1 MELRLHPFPF
11 KLGQISYPMRG
22 SFSFMRKDIQALRA
36 LAVMGVFAY
45 HMRPEY
51 LPGGFSGVD
60 VFFVLSGFLISSHLL
75 VELRDRGSIE
85 LAKFWSRR
93 AKRLLPASLTVLF
106 VTGVFVWLLAPQAL
120 QERFFRDIGAASIY
134 VANWVFAFDSVDYL
148 AAENSPS
155 VVQHFWSLGVEEQ
168 LYLVWPVLLILTYR
182 LLVSRLV
189 SPVLSVAIV
198 LSSIAIA
205 SLAYS
210 AWTVFDNN
218 PIGYFSTFSRAFE
231 FAAGALLALAVTF
244 KNFKISN
251 QPVATVLSWIGW
263 LGLTAFFFVFDAQL
277 GFPGL
282 WALVPTVLTLLIIAS
297 GDPGGRLTAQPV
309 LHLKPVQFL
318 GDASY
323 SIYLWHWPL
332 LVFAGFYYSALSWQ
346 HLAGVFLATLVL
358 SWLSM
363 RFIENPFRFGY
374 LKTRLTPKATFAGVG
389 VTMLVLVVST
399 QGASAAVSQ
408 RIQVERANSQA
419 IEEQLNNRIA
429 EVPEDSPISVMVW
442 DEISC
447 MGPAFLVEPECSEF
461 TWDAAIPAVG
471 VGEETAHDVEPIE
484 RFGSEKGCL
493 AWGDDYSL
501 IRCTFGVSGGTKI
514 ALIGDSHAYHWLP
527 AFARMAEL
535 EGLELHLLARAGCPA
550 NVVPRA
556 ANGDH
561 VRGCFEWIEEM
572 TDWLSSQRDFETLVI
587 ANFSGSKFEGAGDIW
602 EPQVEA
608 QRGYVDAWAAMSAGS
623 AEIVVLRDTPF
634 IGRETWDCVVN
645 RAPEINECSVSREE
659 VLRVVDNSAEA
670 ASSQGFRVFDM
681 TDYFC
686 TDLECPMAVGGV
698 RVYRDSNHMSGT
710 YNLLLTPYLREELLG
725 QR

>member
-1 MELRLHPFPF
+1 
-11 KLGQISYPMRG
+11 
-22 SFSFMRKDIQALRA
+22 MRKDIQALRA
-36 LAVMGVFAY
+36 LAVMGVFVY
-45 HMRPEY
+45 HMRPGY
-51 LPGGFSGVD
+51 LPGGFAGVD

-93 AKRLLPASLTVLF
+93 AKRLLPASLTVLGL
-106 VTGVFVWLLAPQAL
+106 TGIFVWLLAPQAL
-120 QERFFRDIGAASIY
+120 QERFFRDIGAASVY

-148 AAENSPS
+148 AADNSPS

-168 LYLVWPVLLILTYR
+168 LYLVWPVLLILSYR
-182 LLVSRLV
+182 LLKPRLA
-189 SPVLSVAIV
+189 SPVLSVGLV
-198 LSSIAIA
+198 LSAIA
-205 SLAYS
+205 VASLIYS

-231 FAAGALLALAVTF
+231 FAAGGLLALAVTF
-244 KNFKISN
+244 RDFKIAN
-251 QPVATVLSWIGW
+251 AAVATVMSWTGW
-263 LGLTAFFFVFDAQL
+263 LGLAVFFFLFEAQL

-297 GDPGGRLTAQPV
+297 GDPGSRLSAQKI
-309 LHLKPVQFL
+309 LHLKPIQFL

-332 LVFAGFYYSALSWQ
+332 LVFAGFYFSALSWQ
-346 HLAGVFLATLVL
+346 QLAAIFALTLVL

-363 RFIENPFRFGY
+363 RFIENPFRFGT
-374 LKTRLTPKATFAGVG
+374 LKSRLSPKTTFAGVG
-389 VTMLVLVVST
+389 ATMLVLVAST
-399 QGASAAVSQ
+399 QAASAAVSQ
-408 RIQVERANSQA
+408 RIELERANSQA
-419 IEEQLNNRIA
+419 LEQELNSRISEE
-429 EVPEDSPISVMVW
+429 PEDPLTSEKVW

-447 MGPAFLVEPECSEF
+447 MGPASLVEAECGGF
-461 TWDAAIPAVG
+461 TWDEAIPAVG

-501 IRCTFGVSGGTKI
+501 IRCTFGVKGEKKI

-527 AFARMAEL
+527 AFARLAEL
-535 EGLELHLLARAGCPA
+535 EGFELHLLARAGCPA
-550 NVVPRA
+550 NEVPRA

-561 VRGCFEWIEEM
+561 VRGCFEWIDEM
-572 TDWLSSQRDFETLVI
+572 TVWLSSQSDFETLVI
-587 ANFSGSKFEGAGDIW
+587 ANFSGSKFEAAGDIW
-602 EPQVEA
+602 EPQLEA
-608 QRGYVDAWAAMSAGS
+608 QKGYIEAWAAMSSGS

-634 IGRETWDCVVN
+634 IGQETWDCVVK
-645 RAPEINECSVSREE
+645 RAPDINECSVSREE

-670 ASSQGFRVFDM
+670 AATEGFRVLDM

-686 TDLECPMAVGGV
+686 TELECPMAVGGV

-710 YNLLLTPYLREELLG
+710 YNLLLTPYLREELMG

>member
-1 MELRLHPFPF
+1 
-11 KLGQISYPMRG
+11 
-22 SFSFMRKDIQALRA
+22 MRKDIQALRA
-36 LAVMGVFAY
+36 LAVMGVFVY
-45 HMRPEY
+45 HMRPGY
-51 LPGGFSGVD
+51 LTGGFAGVD

-93 AKRLLPASLTVLF
+93 AKRLLPASLTVLGL
-106 VTGVFVWLLAPQAL
+106 TEIFVWLLAPQAL
-120 QERFFRDIGAASIY
+120 QERFFRDIGAASVY

-148 AAENSPS
+148 AADNSPS

-168 LYLVWPVLLILTYR
+168 LYLVWPVLLILAYR
-182 LLVSRLV
+182 LLKPRLA
-189 SPVLSVAIV
+189 SPVLSVGLV
-198 LSSIAIA
+198 LSAIA
-205 SLAYS
+205 VASLIYS

-231 FAAGALLALAVTF
+231 FAAGGLLALAVTF
-244 KNFKISN
+244 RDFKIAN
-251 QPVATVLSWIGW
+251 AAVATVMSWAGW
-263 LGLTAFFFVFDAQL
+263 LGLAVFFFLFEAQL

-297 GDPGGRLTAQPV
+297 GDPGGRLSAQKI
-309 LHLKPVQFL
+309 LHLKPFQFL

-332 LVFAGFYYSALSWQ
+332 LVFAGFYFSALSWEQ
-346 HLAGVFLATLVL
+346 LLAIFALTLVL

-363 RFIENPFRFGY
+363 RFIENPFRFGT
-374 LKTRLTPKATFAGVG
+374 LKSRLSPKATFAGVG
-389 VTMLVLVVST
+389 ATMLVLVAST

-408 RIQVERANSQA
+408 RIELERANSQA
-419 IEEQLNNRIA
+419 LEQELNSRISEE
-429 EVPEDSPISVMVW
+429 PKDSPTTEKVW
-442 DEISC
+442 DQISC
-447 MGPAFLVEPECSEF
+447 MGPAFLVEEECGGF
-461 TWDAAIPAVG
+461 TWDEAIPAVG

-484 RFGSEKGCL
+484 RFGSDKGCL
-493 AWGDDYSL
+493 AWGDDYRL

-550 NVVPRA
+550 NEVPRA

-561 VRGCFEWIEEM
+561 VRGCFDWIDEM
-572 TDWLSSQRDFETLVI
+572 TVWLSSQSDFETLVI
-587 ANFSGSKFEGAGDIW
+587 ANFSGSKFEAAGDIW
-602 EPQVEA
+602 EPQLEA
-608 QRGYVDAWAAMSAGS
+608 QKGYLEAWAAMSSGS

-634 IGRETWDCVVN
+634 IGQETWDCVVN

-670 ASSQGFRVFDM
+670 AATEGFRVLDM

-686 TDLECPMAVGGV
+686 TELECPMAVGGV

-710 YNLLLTPYLREELLG
+710 YNLLLTPYLREELMG